1 MMMGRKN
8 AEELLCGDGSS
19 KPVRVR
25 GFENERN
32 RRSCLKGVLGIFL
45 IAAVSCMSTACSK
58 PDSGT
63 QETRK
68 LIMGTFTEDSVTDR
82 AGKAV
87 AATISNTVPG
97 VYVET
102 WPSKGA
108 YVSMEHLFDGTY
120 DLVIVPAGAAYEA
133 YTGIGA
139 CEGEKKEKLR
149 AVAACYPIVSTWA
162 SPKELGLSKVQ
173 ELKGHSLAVG
183 NEGSET
189 AKVSGEVFDVL
200 GIDKENTEIWYYGI
214 KGGADGIR
222 DQWADGIHAFAESPV
237 PAYQELAS
245 EDAIRFLSYTD
256 EELDEILDGH
266 PEYSEIAIPAGTYE
280 NQDEEIATFCEKVLV
295 CVSADM
301 DEELVHEIA
310 WALEVNG
317 PVYTAG
323 QEFMRA
329 MDDKKFRAS
338 GIPIPLHDGAKR
350 YYEEQGY
357 FGE

>member
-1 MMMGRKN
+1 MMIGKRWIYRGGAPKY
-8 AEELLCGDGSS
+8 EQ
-19 KPVRVR
+19 VR
-25 GFENERN
+25 GLGSGQN
-32 RRSCLKGVLGIFL
+32 RRNCMSRVLMML
-45 IAAVSCMSTACSK
+45 LVTSMSCMSAACSNQ
-58 PDSGT
+58 DSGAS
-63 QETRK
+63 ETRK

-97 VYVET
+97 IYVET

-108 YVSMEHLFDGTY
+108 YVNLEHLFDGTY
-120 DLVIVPAGAAYEA
+120 DIVIVPAGAAYEA
-133 YTGIGA
+133 YTGTGV
-139 CEGEKKEKLR
+139 CEGEKQEKLR

-200 GIDKENTEIWYYGI
+200 GIDEENSEIWYYGI

-245 EDAIRFLSYTD
+245 EDAVRFLSYTD
-256 EELDEILDGH
+256 EELDGILAGH
-266 PEYSEIAIPAGTYE
+266 PEYSKITIPAGTYE
-280 NQDEEIATFCEKVLV
+280 NQDEEITTFCEKVLV

-301 DEELVHEIA
+301 DEELAHEIA

-323 QEFMRA
+323 RGGMRA
-329 MDDKKFRAS
+329 MDDKEFRAS
-338 GIPIPLHDGAKR
+338 EIPIPLHDGAER

-357 FGE
+357 FE

>member
-1 MMMGRKN
+1 MMMERKN
-8 AEELLCGDGSS
+8 TGELIYRDRVSKSKHVCGLA
-19 KPVRVR
+19 
-25 GFENERN
+25 NQRN
-32 RRSCLKGVLGIFL
+32 RRNCLNRVLGIVL
-45 IAAVSCMSTACSK
+45 IAAVSCISVACSNQ
-58 PDSGT
+58 DSGAS
-63 QETRK
+63 ETRK

-87 AATISNTVPG
+87 AATISNTVQG
-97 VYVET
+97 IYVET

-108 YVSMEHLFDGTY
+108 YVNLEHLFDGTY
-120 DLVIVPAGAAYEA
+120 DIVIVPAGAAYEA
-133 YTGIGA
+133 YTGTGA

-162 SPKELGLSKVQ
+162 SPKELGLSKVD
-173 ELKGHSLAVG
+173 ELKGHPLAVG

-200 GIDKENTEIWYYGI
+200 GIDEENTELWYYGI

-222 DQWADGIHAFAESPV
+222 DQWADGIHAFAGSPV
-237 PAYQELAS
+237 PAYQELAT
-245 EDAIRFLSYTD
+245 EDAVRFLSYTD
-256 EELDEILDGH
+256 EELDEILAGH
-266 PEYSEIAIPAGTYE
+266 PEYSKITIPAGIYE
-280 NQDEEIATFCEKVLV
+280 NQNEEITTFCEKVLV

-323 QEFMRA
+323 QAFMRA
-329 MDDKKFRAS
+329 MDDKEFRTS
-338 GIPIPLHDGAKR
+338 EIPLPLHDGAER

-357 FGE
+357 FE

>member
-1 MMMGRKN
+1 M
-8 AEELLCGDGSS
+8 
-19 KPVRVR
+19 
-25 GFENERN
+25 N
-32 RRSCLKGVLGIFL
+32 RRHARSLIL
-45 IAAVSCMSTACSK
+45 IAAASGVLTACSK
-58 PDSGT
+58 PDPGMG
-63 QETRK
+63 ETRK

-82 AGKAV
+82 AGKAA

-108 YVSMEHLFDGTY
+108 YMNIEHLFDGTY

-133 YTGIGA
+133 YTGTGA

-149 AVAACYPIVSTWA
+149 AVAACYPIVSTWI
-162 SPKELGLSKVQ
+162 SPKKLGLSKVQ
-173 ELKGHSLAVG
+173 ELKGHPLAVG

-214 KGGADGIR
+214 QGGADGVR
-222 DQWADGIHAFAESPV
+222 DQWADGIHAFTESPV
-237 PAYQELAS
+237 PAYRELAA
-245 EDAIRFLSYTD
+245 EDGIRFLSYTD
-256 EELDEILDGH
+256 EELDEILDDH
-266 PEYSEIAIPAGTYE
+266 PEYSKIKIPAGTYE
-280 NQDEEIATFCEKVLV
+280 NQDDEVGTFCEKVLV

-301 DEELVHEIA
+301 DEDLVHEIA

-323 QEFMRA
+323 EPFMRA
-329 MDDKKFRAS
+329 MDDREFRAS
-338 GIPIPLHDGAKR
+338 EIPIPLHDGAKR

-357 FGE
+357 FK